1 MSLAG
6 LRTSFRAAAMAFA
19 LLIAPTSLLLA
30 ADAPRLFVLTDIGN
44 EPDDQMS
51 LVRLLVYSNEID
63 IEGIGATTSVW
74 QRDKV
79 QPQLALDIIDAYGK
93 VLPLLREHATGWRD
107 AEALRRSVYRGVA
120 GYGLAAIDADHPSEA
135 AQALLTAAMRN
146 DQRPLWVALW
156 GGANTLAETLR
167 HARTA
172 SSPPQLEAL
181 VRKLRVYSISDQD
194 DAGAWIRRE
203 FPQLFYIVSPS
214 TQDGAEYARATWTG
228 ISGDRFYR
236 NGAGA
241 DFTTVTNE
249 WLERNVR
256 VKGPLGAHYL
266 RYAFIMEGD
275 TPSFLGLIPNG
286 LQSGDHPNWGGWG
299 GRYLL
304 RQPVGETRPIWT
316 QGGDS
321 FPRVTSADTVNGVTS
336 DQASIW
342 RWRNEFQNDF
352 AARMDWTV
360 QPFADAN
367 HPPQPVVNIS
377 GSKELEVDASVGK
390 PVALDASASSDP
402 DRNRLSFRWFQYD
415 EAGYDGGNF
424 GPAPLFIV
432 SANKARATVTATA
445 LCRPNWLAAGEC
457 PRIGIAH
464 LILAV
469 TDHGKP
475 ALTRYKRIILRI
487 TP

>member
-1 MSLAG
+1 M
-6 LRTSFRAAAMAFA
+6 FRPWTAAATALA
-19 LLIAPTSLLLA
+19 LLFVTAAPSLA

-63 IEGIGATTSVW
+63 IEGLGVTTSVW

-79 QPQLALDIIDAYGK
+79 QPQLALDIIDAYGQ
-93 VLPLLREHATGWRD
+93 VLPRLREHAQGWRD
-107 AEALRRSVYRGVA
+107 AEELRRIVYRGVA
-120 GYGLAAIDADHPSEA
+120 GYGLAAVDPDHPSA
-135 AQALLTAAMRN
+135 ASQALLTAAKRD

-156 GGANTLAETLR
+156 GGANTLAEALR
-167 HARTA
+167 HARA
-172 SSPPQLEAL
+172 NLPPGQLERL
-181 VRKLRVYSISDQD
+181 VRNLRVYSISDQD

-203 FPQLFYIVSPS
+203 FPQLFYVVTPS
-214 TQDGAEYARATWTG
+214 TQDGADYARATWTG
-228 ISGDRFYR
+228 ISGDHFYR

-241 DFTTVTNE
+241 DFTTVSNE
-249 WLERNVR
+249 WLERNIR
-256 VKGPLGAHYL
+256 AKGPLGARYL

-275 TPSFLGLIPNG
+275 TPSFMGLIPNG
-286 LQSGDHPNWGGWG
+286 LQWGDHPNWGGWG

-304 RQPVGETRPIWT
+304 RQPLGETRPIWT

-342 RWRNEFQNDF
+342 RWRSEFQNDF

-360 QPFADAN
+360 KPFAAAN
-367 HPPQPVVNIS
+367 HPPQLVVNGSS
-377 GSKELEVDASVGK
+377 GSDVIEIETPVGK
-390 PVALDASASSDP
+390 PLGLDASTSTDP
-402 DRNRLSFRWFQYD
+402 DRNRLSFRWFQYE
-415 EAGYDGGNF
+415 EAGFEGGNF
-424 GPAPLFIV
+424 GPAPLVV
-432 SANKARATVTATA
+432 SGANKARATVTATA

-457 PRIGIAH
+457 PKAGVAH

-469 TDHGKP
+469 TDNGKP
-475 ALTRYKRIILRI
+475 ALTRYKRIILRVA
-487 TP
+487 P

>member
-1 MSLAG
+1 MFRPRILATTA
-6 LRTSFRAAAMAFA
+6 LA
-19 LLIAPTSLLLA
+19 LLFASASPTLA
-30 ADAPRLFVLTDIGN
+30 ADASRLFVLTDIGN

-51 LVRLLVYSNEID
+51 LVRLLLYSNEID

-93 VLPLLREHATGWRD
+93 VLPRLREHAKGWRD
-107 AEALRRSVYRGVA
+107 AEELRRIMYRGVP
-120 GYGLAAIDADHPSEA
+120 GYGLAAVDPGHPSEA
-135 AQALLTAAMRN
+135 AQALLAAAGR
-146 DQRPLWVALW
+146 DDPRPLWIALW
-156 GGANTLAETLR
+156 GGANTLADALR
-167 HARTA
+167 NARTTL
-172 SSPPQLEAL
+172 PPEKLDSL

-194 DAGAWIRRE
+194 DAGAWVRRE
-203 FPQLFYIVSPS
+203 FPQLFYIVTPS
-214 TQDGAEYARATWTG
+214 TQDGADYARATWTG

-249 WLERNVR
+249 WLEQNIRA
-256 VKGPLGAHYL
+256 KGPLGAHYL
-266 RYAFIMEGD
+266 KYAFIMEGD

-286 LQSGDHPNWGGWG
+286 LQSGDHPNWGGWS

-304 RQPVGETRPIWT
+304 RQPLGETRPIWT

-342 RWRNEFQNDF
+342 RWRTEFQNDF

-360 QPFADAN
+360 KPFNAAN
-367 HPPQPVVNIS
+367 HPPQPVVNGIS
-377 GSKELEVDASVGK
+377 GSKEMEIDVSVGK
-390 PVALDASASSDP
+390 PIELDASASSDP

-415 EAGYDGGNF
+415 EAGYEGGNF
-424 GPAPLFIV
+424 GPAPLVIV
-432 SANKARATVTATA
+432 GANKARATVTATA
-445 LCRPNWLAAGEC
+445 LCRPNWLAVGEC
-457 PRIGIAH
+457 PSRGVAH

-469 TDHGKP
+469 TDRGKP

-487 TP
+487 GS